1 MTYDLDFERPL
12 ARLDEQIQALQRKG
26 ERLTA
31 DQRAQLTAL
40 QQELERQTQA
50 IYENLTPW
58 QRVQVARHLQRPHT
72 ADYVKQLFD
81 DFFELRGDRRYG
93 DDRSIMAGL
102 ASVDGRTVMLIGH
115 EKGRDTKERQERNFG
130 SPHPEGYRKALRLM
144 QQAERLHMPVVTLID
159 TAGAFPG
166 LEDEERGQA
175 LAIAE
180 NLFVMARLRTP
191 IVCVVIGEGGS
202 GGALAI
208 GVGDRLLMLQNAF
221 YTVASPEA
229 AASILWRD
237 ANSAPEAAAAMKI
250 GAPDLLELGLIDGI
264 IPEPLGGAHRDW
276 RAAGESLKAA
286 LIEHL
291 TQLAAL
297 PTDSLVALRAAKLRA
312 MGAYV
317 TEVAAIK

>member
-1 MTYDLDFERPL
+1 MTYDLEFERPL
-12 ARLDEQIQALQRKG
+12 AKLDEQIQALQRKG
-26 ERLTA
+26 DRLTTE
-31 DQRAQLTAL
+31 QRAQIASL
-40 QQELERQTQA
+40 QQELERQTRA

-58 QRVQVARHLQRPHT
+58 QRVQVARHPQRPHT
-72 ADYVKQLFD
+72 ADYVKQIFD

-102 ASVDGRTVMLIGH
+102 AGLDGRTVMLIGH

-144 QQAERLHMPVVTLID
+144 QQAERLRMPVVTLID

-175 LAIAE
+175 QAIAE

-237 ANSAPEAAAAMKI
+237 ANHAPDAAAAMKI

-264 IPEPLGGAHRDW
+264 IAEPPGGAHRDW
-276 RAAGESLKAA
+276 RAAGDLLKRA
-286 LIEHL
+286 LAEQL
-291 TQLAAL
+291 TDLSTL
-297 PTDSLVALRAAKLRA
+297 PTDALLEQRATKLRVI
-312 MGAYV
+312 GAYV
-317 TEVAAIK
+317 TGVAAAV

>member
-291 TQLAAL
+291 VQLAAL